1 MAKDESVHPQMIKIW
16 VDDEREMPEDYNIWE
31 ITVWDTIDLLETCY
45 RHWIS
50 VKLSLDHDAGVHA
63 ANCGDY
69 IKILDWLEKK
79 SNESE
84 SWKQF
89 IENKMTFHLH
99 TANPVGRENMR
110 RIIQKNGWRE
120 GVEIKK
126 IDELLKEYENDN

>member
-1 MAKDESVHPQMIKIW
+1 MVKDESVRPQMIKIW

-99 TANPVGRENMR
+99 TANPVGRDNMR

-120 GVEIKK
+120 V
-126 IDELLKEYENDN
+126 